1 MFYNKD
7 NLGGFPMRN
16 RKRHADLA
24 WTIVTAVFFVAAGAL
39 FFTLPMIDS
48 AIGEG
53 PAGAPYDPIALW
65 VEGWDNL
72 ISFNFASRQYLIIFS
87 FGCVIVA
94 LLLFWLIAIIVKKRP
109 AKLVLWFILAIMCSG
124 AGFVAMAYTLGVCR
138 TVTLVNGAQL
148 KQHVIQ
154 DILGVY
160 GVYRLKSAPDAAPYV
175 FNNFLTWILAIVEVG
190 LVALLGLFAF
200 VTGLVAPI
208 SLLKKE
214 RVRAVKEQPAEE
226 PVEEVDEA
234 ELERARR
241 EADLISYVE
250 YKAGREARE
259 KEYRELCRAN
269 GIPLPEDEVVDDD
282 AYYRETIASLGIF
295 KEQPQVEEDNDEAYY
310 RDTAANLG
318 VLNEQP
324 AEPAPELDPEEE
336 YYDRLTK
343 ELMVFKLAKASQD
356 VRLEKYYRDTIA
368 ELEMFNPDYDSKT
381 NEAISNLRRD
391 AAKKRAYYQ
400 KMIEELPC
408 LHYQKDPVE
417 PEVGNDK

>member
-1 MFYNKD
+1 
-7 NLGGFPMRN
+7 MRN

-39 FFTLPMIDS
+39 FFTLPMIDT
-48 AIGEG
+48 AIGVG

-87 FGCVIVA
+87 FGCVIAA

-124 AGFVAMAYTLGVCR
+124 AGFVAMGYTLGVCR

-154 DILGVY
+154 DILGIY

-175 FNNFLTWILAIVEVG
+175 FNNFLTWILAIAEVG

-214 RVRAVKEQPAEE
+214 RVRAVKEE
-226 PVEEVDEA
+226 PVEEKVDEEALAKAQRDA
-234 ELERARR
+234 E
-241 EADLISYVE
+241 LISYVE
-250 YKAGREARE
+250 YKAGIEARE
-259 KEYRELCRAN
+259 KEYRELCKAN
-269 GIPLPEDEVVDDD
+269 GIALPEEEQADADER
-282 AYYRETIASLGIF
+282 YYRETVASLGIF
-295 KEQPQVEEDNDEAYY
+295 HEQPVEEPVEE
-310 RDTAANLG
+310 
-318 VLNEQP
+318 VP
-324 AEPAPELDPEEE
+324 AVDPDEE
-336 YYDRLTK
+336 YYDRLSK

-368 ELEMFNPDYDSKT
+368 ELEMFNPKDDAKT
-381 NEAISNLRRD
+381 NEAVSNLRRS
-391 AAKKRAYYQ
+391 AAQKRAYYQ
-400 KMIEELPC
+400 KLIDELPC
-408 LHYQKDPVE
+408 LQYQKDPVE